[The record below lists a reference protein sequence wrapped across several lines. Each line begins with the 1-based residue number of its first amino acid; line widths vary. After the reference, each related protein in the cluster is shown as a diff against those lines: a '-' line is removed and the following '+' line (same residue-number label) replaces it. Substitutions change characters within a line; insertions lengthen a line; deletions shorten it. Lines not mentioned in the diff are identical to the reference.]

1 MAQVWSITTEDE
13 DMYQK
18 NPSLMENQ
26 LTGYDEAGK
35 NVEKN
40 DRQIRCADA
49 DGEDTNWCSADCEV
63 V

>member
-13 DMYQK
+13 DMYRK

-49 DGEDTNWCSADCEV
+49 DGEDTNRCSADCEV
-63 V
+63 I